1 MSTENVSEKDEW
13 RDLIEEIKKCRRCPL
28 HQNRTNA
35 VPGEGSVNSDIMII
49 GEAPGANE
57 DLSGRPFVGAAGTLL
72 RKILREIGFDEEKI
86 YITNVVKCRPPGNR
100 KPNKDE
106 IDACSPYL
114 RRQII
119 YIKPKIIIALGNV
132 AGEWIFREAGLQW
145 DSISR
150 NRGRI
155 YEANL
160 YGMKISVI
168 PSFHPS
174 AVIRGSVDEDILRKD
189 LLLAKSLLENEKKIQ
204 RKPLSLYDFLKK

>member
-1 MSTENVSEKDEW
+1 
-13 RDLIEEIKKCRRCPL
+13 
-28 HQNRTNA
+28 
-35 VPGEGSVNSDIMII
+35 MII

-106 IDACSPYL
+106 IVACSPYL

>member
-28 HQNRTNA
+28 HQYRTNA

>member
-35 VPGEGSVNSDIMII
+35 VPGEGSVNADIMII

>member
-28 HQNRTNA
+28 HQYRTNA
-35 VPGEGSVNSDIMII
+35 VPGEGSVNADIMII

>member
-13 RDLIEEIKKCRRCPL
+13 RDLIEEIKKCRKCPL
-28 HQNRTNA
+28 HQYRTNV
-35 VPGEGSVNSDIMII
+35 VPGEGSVNADIMII

-100 KPNKDE
+100 KPNKNE

-155 YEANL
+155 YETNL
-160 YGMKISVI
+160 YGMRISVI

>member
-100 KPNKDE
+100 KPNRDE